1 MYIQTLTIRNYRNF
15 DNAKF
20 SFKRGIN
27 TIIGENGSGKTNV
40 FRAMRYL
47 IDKSMPRQLYFS
59 ENDFN
64 RTLEDCRG
72 HWIIISIDLA
82 EVSSSEECQILVNH
96 GVAKEDGTQSGSY
109 TMFFRPNKGIRN
121 ELYEYSQNPDK
132 DKEGLEDILSKIVFD
147 ISDKKN
153 GYEVVFTC
161 RSNSDFNGAK
171 IYEEM
176 VGNFDEITFPDP
188 NNYDENL
195 VGSAP
200 PYTVSF
206 SNEVACTFIKA
217 LRDVESDLKS
227 PRKSPLI
234 KLLKYVSK
242 DFDKKEAKE
251 IKNKIS
257 EVNDKITKL
266 DAIKGI
272 RKGIHDNLYNAI
284 GSTYSPKVEIKS
296 EYSDEMSKMLRSL
309 KLWAGDP
316 GDDKIGELKD
326 LSLGG
331 SNILYLSMKL
341 LEYEKMQAE
350 DRASNFLLIEE
361 PEAHIHTH
369 IQKTFFEKME
379 AKKTQVFIST
389 HSTHISSVAKIRSM
403 NILQRETN
411 RAIVSAP
418 AKGLEK
424 KEIVHLERY
433 LDAIRSNLLF
443 AKGVVLVEGDAEEIL
458 IPAMFKKS
466 FGVSLDEIGVSIIN
480 IRSTGF
486 ENVAQIFHED
496 RIKKKCAIVTDGD
509 KSIYNSDDVSKK
521 SEKAKKSE
529 KVGKK
534 TKEKI
539 DLLCKDNEYLEPF
552 FAKHTFE
559 VDFISSKNNEEVIN
573 TINNIY
579 TQKAIIKD
587 AKGELNSDDVSI
599 YGKRILTMAKKKGKG
614 WFALLL
620 ADELF
625 YNTYIPEY
633 ILKAIA

>member
-1 MYIQTLTIRNYRNF
+1 
-15 DNAKF
+15 
-20 SFKRGIN
+20 
-27 TIIGENGSGKTNV
+27 
-40 FRAMRYL
+40 
-47 IDKSMPRQLYFS
+47 
-59 ENDFN
+59 
-64 RTLEDCRG
+64 
-72 HWIIISIDLA
+72 
-82 EVSSSEECQILVNH
+82 
-96 GVAKEDGTQSGSY
+96 
-109 TMFFRPNKGIRN
+109 
-121 ELYEYSQNPDK
+121 
-132 DKEGLEDILSKIVFD
+132 
-147 ISDKKN
+147 
-153 GYEVVFTC
+153 VFTC
-161 RSNSDFNGAK
+161 RSNSDFNGTK

-242 DFDKKEAKE
+242 DFDKKEAKK

-272 RKGIHDNLYNAI
+272 REGIHDNLDKAI
-284 GSTYSPKVEIKS
+284 GSTYSPKIEIRS
-296 EYSDEMSKMLRSL
+296 EYSDEMSKILQSL

-341 LEYEKMQAE
+341 LEYEKMQTE
-350 DRASNFLLIEE
+350 DKASNFLLIEE

-369 IQKTFFEKME
+369 IQKTFFEKMKT
-379 AKKTQVFIST
+379 KKTQVFIST
-389 HSTHISSVAKIRSM
+389 HSTHISSVANIDSM

-411 RAIVSAP
+411 KAIVSNP
-418 AKGLEK
+418 STGLKE
-424 KEIVHLERY
+424 KEIIHLKRY

-443 AKGVVLVEGDAEEIL
+443 AKSVVLVEGDAEEIL
-458 IPAMFKKS
+458 IPEMFKQS

-486 ENVAQIFHED
+486 ENVAQIFHKD
-496 RIKKKCAIVTDGD
+496 RIRKKCAIVTDGD
-509 KSIYNSDDVSKK
+509 KSIYTSDDVSNKAK
-521 SEKAKKSE
+521 KAKKSE

-539 DLLCKDNEYLEPF
+539 DLLCKGNEYLEPF

-559 VDFISSKNNEEVIN
+559 VDFISSENNEEVIK
-573 TINNIY
+573 TINSIY
-579 TQKAIIKD
+579 TQKTTIKD
-587 AKGELNSDDVSI
+587 AKDELSSDDVSI

-620 ADELF
+620 ADELS

-633 ILKAIA
+633 ILKAIAFVSKNISDTTLKKMVRHTIQEMKSAKQNTNGSPFKKGNIIKQFKEKHPDDQLTKFMNLLCN